1 MPIKLLFRA
10 DYQPLKKQES
20 RTDVLGGPRTE
31 PVLKDVRFSI
41 NHLSAAKGNGRMVK
55 GRVTM
60 ADPGSM
66 PVCAS
71 THTAANPV
79 KSANRYQHHIIVR
92 RTTRAYNGIIVT
104 KRLLIM
110 CPSANIIGIKD
121 NLILRT
127 NDSGIY
133 FRI

>member
-1 MPIKLLFRA
+1 
-10 DYQPLKKQES
+10 
-20 RTDVLGGPRTE
+20 
-31 PVLKDVRFSI
+31 
-41 NHLSAAKGNGRMVK
+41 MVQ
-55 GRVTM
+55 GQVTM
-60 ADPGSM
+60 ASPGSM
-66 PVCAS
+66 PVCVT

-79 KSANRYQHHIIVR
+79 KSANRYRRHITVR
-92 RTTRAYNGIIVT
+92 RTTKAYNGKIVT

-121 NLILRT
+121 NLILRA